1 MRACSLLPGCSV
13 TSPVKHKVGPGVLQ
27 EDHDICGDGSV
38 CSSWEALCLLSLL
51 SGTGAVSGKPH
62 TLLNGMEVD
71 TAIMEDELKVPAKPK
86 GASTMTQ
93 LPHYELHPEGSQ
105 PACQTLVKGARAHA
119 HTSQL
124 RQSYQP
130 CQPLGGGG

>member
-1 MRACSLLPGCSV
+1 M
-13 TSPVKHKVGPGVLQ
+13 LQ
-27 EDHDICGDGSV
+27 EDNDICGDGSV

-71 TAIMEDELKVPAKPK
+71 TAITVPAEPK

-93 LPHYELHPEGSQ
+93 LPHYELQSEGSQ
-105 PACQTLVKGARAHA
+105 QRARH
-119 HTSQL
+119 L
-124 RQSYQP
+124 
-130 CQPLGGGG
+130 